1 VPVRDSD
8 RNLVSQDRH
17 RSLDSVEANATASK
31 SQLELACEGD
41 GFWPGA
47 GWKTGFSLPA
57 TIGSWRPREHDVDA
71 LVGRV
76 VGRGDALARERTNV
90 ATAP

>member
-1 VPVRDSD
+1 MPVRDSD

-17 RSLDSVEANATASK
+17 RSLDSVEANATSWK
-31 SQLELACEGD
+31 IQFELAREGD
-41 GFWPGA
+41 VFLTGA
-47 GWKTGFSLPA
+47 ALKNGFSLRA
-57 TIGSWRPREHDVDA
+57 AIVSWRTREHDVDA
-71 LVGRV
+71 LVARV